1 MSSSEW
7 ILQLLILIACFGGS
21 IFFAGMETGII
32 SINRLRLH
40 HLVLRGL
47 KPAAVLEKFLDQP
60 ERLLSTT
67 LVGNNL
73 CNSVFAIML
82 TSLLLRSGLP
92 HTSIVAHVSGT
103 LFLLLFGEY
112 LPKAWF
118 QALPLTR
125 TLPFAWVLEGFAR
138 LFRPIG
144 RTVAAVVDAL
154 LGSTIEGQ
162 PVQPLLTR
170 EDLIHLTAESGRSGA
185 LSPFESRMIRGVFDL
200 SGIRCRDIMVPA
212 DRMVRVDAGLSGAEL
227 IALARQTELN
237 RFPVW
242 DAGRNRC
249 IGIVHIF
256 DALSDPEPAG
266 KTVKD
271 YMRPPQFIEA
281 HMLVDHILPRMRAT
295 RQPMTLVV
303 DSDGAVAGLIT
314 INNVLRV
321 IVGQDPTMSAPAA
334 PAAPAAARPA

>member
-7 ILQLLILIACFGGS
+7 ILQLLILILCFFGS
-21 IFFAGMETGII
+21 VFFAGMETGII

-47 KPAAVLEKFLDQP
+47 KPAAVLERFLDQP

-82 TSLLLRSGLP
+82 TSLLLRTRLP
-92 HTSIVAHVSGT
+92 HAAAVAHVSGI
-103 LFLLLFGEY
+103 LLLLLFGEY

-118 QALPLTR
+118 HALPLTR

-144 RTVAAVVDAL
+144 RTVAGLVDAL
-154 LGSTIEGQ
+154 LGSTVEGQ

-200 SGIRCRDIMVPA
+200 SGTRCRDIMVPA
-212 DRMVRVDAGLSGAEL
+212 DRMVRVDAALSDAEL

-256 DALSDPEPAG
+256 DALSDPEPDG

-303 DSDGAVAGLIT
+303 GPDGAVAGLIT

-321 IVGQDPTMSAPAA
+321 IVGQDPTTSAPPA
-334 PAAPAAARPA
+334 PAARPA

>member
-7 ILQLLILIACFGGS
+7 ILRLLMLGVCFMGGA
-21 IFFAGMETGII
+21 FFAGMETGII

-47 KPAAVLEKFLDQP
+47 KPASVIERFLQNP

-67 LVGNNL
+67 LVGTNL
-73 CNSVFAIML
+73 CYSVFAIVL
-82 TSLLLRSGLP
+82 TSLLLRTGLP
-92 HTSIVAHVSGT
+92 GAPVVAHVSST
-103 LFLLLFGEY
+103 ILLLVFCEY

-144 RTVAAVVDAL
+144 RTVAGLVDAL
-154 LGSTIEGQ
+154 LGSTVEGQ

-212 DRMVRVDAGLSGAEL
+212 DRIVRVDAGLSAGEL
-227 IALARQTELN
+227 TALAHQTELN

-242 DAGRNRC
+242 DAGRNRY

-271 YMRPPQFIEA
+271 YMRPPQFIEE

-303 DSDGAVAGLIT
+303 GSDGAVAGLIT

-321 IVGQDPTMSAPAA
+321 IVGQEPTPVPA